1 MALYAAKEYKEKVIE
16 MGVPQNMV
24 FQIGPMIIDGI
35 KKNKTLSKSNFEIL
49 TGYKFGKKNILVTY
63 HPETLSED
71 YGLSGFLALLN
82 AIKEIE
88 CNVLFTSPNADEGGG
103 DLLIK
108 LKEFILEDPKKY
120 FHISSLGQMKYINAL
135 KLFDAVVGNSSS
147 GIIEAPLID
156 IPVLNIG
163 NRQAGRLRFGE
174 VQDVTA
180 DQEEIK
186 LALCKLLNS
195 NSYSGRNN
203 LKLDN
208 LDSPSS
214 KILDWLKKVF

>member
-1 MALYAAKEYKEKVIE
+1 M
-16 MGVPQNMV
+16 
-24 FQIGPMIIDGI
+24 
-35 KKNKTLSKSNFEIL
+35 
-49 TGYKFGKKNILVTY
+49 
-63 HPETLSED
+63 
-71 YGLSGFLALLN
+71 N

-103 DLLIK
+103 SLLIK

-174 VQDVTA
+174 VQDVTT
-180 DQEEIK
+180 DQEEIRK
-186 LALCKLLNS
+186 GLYQTYNNNYIL
-195 NSYSGRNN
+195 RNIN
-203 LKLDN
+203 K
-208 LDSPSS
+208 
-214 KILDWLKKVF
+214 